1 MTQHDNTDAL
11 YQRFLESGRH
21 AIEVH
26 LAACIM
32 FEETKWRR
40 THDQRPRDTVV
51 DDAVRRGCD
60 ALIELSEQRRNNPL
74 AHDYNPE

>member
-1 MTQHDNTDAL
+1 MTQHDNSDAL

-40 THDQRPRDTVV
+40 THDQRPHPT
-51 DDAVRRGCD
+51 VRR
-60 ALIELSEQRRNNPL
+60 ET
-74 AHDYNPE
+74 